1 MKKATPNSGDQSP
14 VSKKASTRIS
24 FSEEQPAVKK
34 ATPNSGDQSP
44 ASKKASARIS
54 FRRPRTP
61 SRESSCDT
69 AVDEGLALLIDD
81 RRSLQFKPQQSHG
94 EKLARR
100 LFDAVCTIYDL
111 DATHRIRTSDLCDMF
126 SVLNQPVSPTAL
138 EGMIAQVDLD
148 GDLINADGFRQLC
161 SLVAD
166 WRTDL
171 DAPEHKAVRL
181 YDAAL
186 TICNADV
193 DGKIESASLV
203 RALSHAPSPADLQG
217 VVRELDDNG
226 GVIELDGFRQ
236 LCVLCAG
243 TEDADHHSLHT
254 GRTGTARSTPESRS
268 AIRRARENSLS
279 LTI

>member
-14 VSKKASTRIS
+14 S
-24 FSEEQPAVKK
+24 
-34 ATPNSGDQSP
+34 
-44 ASKKASARIS
+44 SKKASARIG

-61 SRESSCDT
+61 SRESCDT

-81 RRSLQFKPQQSHG
+81 DLRSLQFKPQQSHG

-100 LFDAVCTIYDL
+100 LFDAVCTIYDV
-111 DATHRIRTSDLCDMF
+111 DVTHRIRTSDLCDLF
-126 SVLNQPVSPTAL
+126 SVLNQPVSATAL
-138 EGMIAQVDLD
+138 ESMIAQVDLD
-148 GDLINADGFRQLC
+148 GDGLINADGFRQLC
-161 SLVAD
+161 SLMAD

-217 VVRELDDNG
+217 VVKELDDNG
-226 GVIELDGFRQ
+226 GVIELDGFQQ
-236 LCVLCAG
+236 LCALRAG
-243 TEDADHHSLHT
+243 PGDADHHSMHS
-254 GRTGTARSTPESRS
+254 RRRGTARERSTPESRS